1 MAEERHKCRLAHV
14 FFRLKEHSVLHVQH
28 AVTVLYASVL
38 GNGAAVP
45 VLSYS

>member
-1 MAEERHKCRLAHV
+1 VSFGLCV
-14 FFRLKEHSVLHVQH
+14 FRLEEHSVLHVQH
-28 AVTVLYASVL
+28 AVTMLYASVL